1 MSKLPLAAPWKTPL
15 PCGRAPLVLLGLL
28 GLAGCGGPDPG
39 AQPEGWDSAVV
50 MRPAVDRNA
59 DPRTFEMDLEA
70 RIEELELRAGTKT
83 PAWTY
88 DGSIPGPFVR
98 ANVGDRLIVHF
109 RNALPEPT
117 TIHWHGLRIP
127 AAMDGAAGHSQPEIQ
142 PGETFTYD
150 FVLPDAGLYWYHPHV
165 HSAAQLGFGLYGGL
179 LVDDPT
185 EPADIGDELVLVLS
199 DIAIKDDGS
208 LQDPQTGLDFGTLF
222 GREGDLL
229 LVNGKKNPVIEA
241 RAGRRQRWRIVNAAK
256 SRYFQ
261 LAMKEHTF
269 TRIGGDGGF
278 MEKPV
283 ESAALVLTPGERADV
298 MVVPRGAP
306 GSTLSVRWVPYDRG
320 YGTTFNRP
328 EEEVFRVHLS
338 DEAAVTETPR
348 PKTDRVITP
357 LDLTGA
363 TPVALELTQGEIDGK
378 MVMGI
383 NGVPSWEAAPI
394 PGMVGET
401 QVWTVKNT
409 MDFAHPF
416 HLHGFFFQPLDASL
430 APLHPMEWKDTVNVP
445 VDGTGRFA
453 VRYDDRPG
461 MWMFHCHILDHAD
474 AGMMGVLDLQGGSGS
489 SSH

>member
-1 MSKLPLAAPWKTPL
+1 MSPPRVDAPPTRFAVLA
-15 PCGRAPLVLLGLL
+15 LVIL
-28 GLAGCGGPDPG
+28 GCGGPDV
-39 AQPEGWDSAVV
+39 QPAGWDAEVA
-50 MRPAVDRNA
+50 MRPATDRNP
-59 DPRTFEMDLEA
+59 DPHTLELDLEA
-70 RIEELELRAGTKT
+70 RVEDLPLLAGTTT

-88 DGSIPGPFVR
+88 DGGIPGPFLR
-98 ANVGDRLIVHF
+98 ANVGDRLVVHF

-127 AAMDGAAGHSQPEIQ
+127 AAMDGAAGHTQPEIQ

-179 LVDDPT
+179 LVDDPS
-185 EPADIGDELVLVLS
+185 EPAGLGDELVLVLS
-199 DIAIKDDGS
+199 DMALRDDGS
-208 LQDPQTGLDFGTLF
+208 LQDPETGLEFGTLF

-229 LVNGKKNPVIEA
+229 LVNGRKNPVIQA
-241 RAGRRQRWRIVNAAK
+241 LSGRRQRWRLVNAAK

-261 LAMKEHTF
+261 LAMEGHTF

-278 MEKPV
+278 MTKPV
-283 ESAALVLTPGERADV
+283 ESSMLVLAPGERADV
-298 MVVPRGAP
+298 LVVPRGAP
-306 GSTLSVRWVPYDRG
+306 GTTLPVRLVPYDRG

-328 EEEVFRVHLS
+328 EEEVFRVRFS
-338 DEAAVTETPR
+338 EGDEASATPVPSTSRAV
-348 PKTDRVITP
+348 TP

-383 NGVPSWEAAPI
+383 NGVPSWNAVPLPAA
-394 PGMVGET
+394 VGET
-401 QVWTVKNT
+401 QVFTLKNA
-409 MDFAHPF
+409 MDFDHPF

-430 APLHPMEWKDTVNVP
+430 APIQPMEWKDTINVA
-445 VDGTGRFA
+445 VDGTARFA

-461 MWMFHCHILDHAD
+461 MWMYHCHILDHAD
-474 AGMMGVLDLQGGSGS
+474 AGMMGVIDLQGGSAS
-489 SSH
+489 AH